1 MRMRGFTL
9 MEVLGAML
17 LMLIITAAMFSA
29 YRFQLFAFRT
39 QEAQLDVQETARDLI
54 DLMAR
59 EIRLAGY
66 DPTCVKTFAG
76 IADARPQL
84 LQVQFDRN
92 GDGAIGAGE
101 SIVYAY
107 NADLDQ
113 IQRSA
118 GGAPVALAT
127 GMPDNALAFS
137 YFDGNGAALTPSGN
151 PAALTVT
158 QRNAVRRVKVTLML
172 QQPSPDPQNSTP
184 VISRFASNVEL
195 RNRFLHGGAGC
206 P

>member
-1 MRMRGFTL
+1 MRARGFTL

-17 LMLIITAAMFSA
+17 LMLTITAAMVSA

-39 QEAQLDVQETARDLI
+39 QEAQLDVQETARNLI
-54 DLMAR
+54 DVMAR

-76 IADARPQL
+76 VADARPQL

-92 GDGAIGAGE
+92 ADGAIGAGE
-101 SIVYAY
+101 SVAYVY

-113 IQRSA
+113 VQRSA
-118 GGAPVALAT
+118 GAAPVALASAQL
-127 GMPDNALAFS
+127 DNALSFS
-137 YFDGNGAALTPSGN
+137 YFDGTGATLTPSGT
-151 PAALTVT
+151 PAALTAT
-158 QRNAVRRVKVTLML
+158 QRNAVRRVKITLML
-172 QQPSPDPQNSTP
+172 QQPSPDPQSSTP
-184 VISRFASNVEL
+184 VTSRFVSNVEL
-195 RNRFLHGGAGC
+195 RNRFLNGGAGC

>member
-1 MRMRGFTL
+1 MHARGFTL

-17 LMLIITAAMFSA
+17 LMLIVTAAMFSA
-29 YRFQLFAFRT
+29 YRFQLFALKT
-39 QEAQLDVQETARDLI
+39 QEAQLEVQETGRNLI

-66 DPTCVKTFAG
+66 DPTCVKNFAG
-76 IADARPQL
+76 VADARPQL
-84 LQVQFDRN
+84 LQVQFDR
-92 GDGAIGAGE
+92 DASGAIGTGE

-127 GMPDNALAFS
+127 GLPDNALAFTF
-137 YFDGNGAALTPSGN
+137 FDGTGATLTPSGN
-151 PAALTVT
+151 PAALTTT
-158 QRNAVRRVKVTLML
+158 QRNAIRRVKITLML
-172 QQPSPDPQNSTP
+172 QQPSPDPQSSTP
-184 VISRFASNVEL
+184 LISRFVSNVEL
-195 RNRFLHGGAGC
+195 RNRFLHGSAGC